1 MTPAVLAQDQL
12 TARKTDVFRT
22 HDLVG
27 QPMHEHA
34 VLMDARLVSERIL
47 PYDGF
52 VALHLDAGDVGYQP
66 AGRIQTLGLDAGSQ
80 AEIVGARFQS
90 HDHLFQGTIAGALPQ
105 TIDGTFDLPGS
116 FLDGGQTVGHCQTQI
131 VMAVHAQY
139 HAVYTAH
146 VLSQVADR
154 FSELTGHSIAH
165 SIGDIDG
172 RGAGLDGP
180 FDHFRGQASSQFASG
195 LLLAAPWAG
204 RPITI
209 EIVPPL
215 VSRPYVDMTLAMLR
229 AWGVRVHTDDRA
241 DRLDIQVM
249 PFCGEAP
256 SQYVVEPDATAASY
270 FFAAAAIT
278 GGQIT
283 VPGLSYASLQGDVRF
298 VRVLERMGCQVQSTD
313 AGITVRGGPLH
324 GIEVDMQDISDTV
337 MTLAVVALFAR
348 GPTAIRNVAHIRHK
362 ESDRLHAL
370 ATELSRLG
378 ARVTE
383 LSDGLVIYP
392 GPLRP
397 GRVETYQDHRLAM
410 SLALVGLKVP
420 GVHIADP
427 GCVAKTYPDFWRDL
441 ATLRL

>member
-1 MTPAVLAQDQL
+1 MADPDTAVVAVEPLARPPCGSVAVPGSKSITNRAL
-12 TARKTDVFRT
+12 ILAALSARTRPCRIVRAVACEDSALMVRALEALGFVVRADWNT
-22 HDLVG
+22 GAITVG
-27 QPMHEHA
+27 PT
-34 VLMDARLVSERIL
+34 VSERPIPATSADL
-47 PYDGF
+47 FTGNSGTTMRFLTAVVSLGHGTYRLDG
-52 VALHLDAGDVGYQP
+52 VPRMRQRPIGDLLAALHQAGVE
-66 AGRIQTLGLDAGSQ
+66 A
-80 AEIVGARFQS
+80 
-90 HDHLFQGTIAGALPQ
+90 
-105 TIDGTFDLPGS
+105 
-116 FLDGGQTVGHCQTQI
+116 
-131 VMAVHAQY
+131 
-139 HAVYTAH
+139 
-146 VLSQVADR
+146 
-154 FSELTGHSIAH
+154 FSEGDNGCPPVVVRTRGLQTSSI
-165 SIGDIDG
+165 
-172 RGAGLDGP
+172 RL
-180 FDHFRGQASSQFASG
+180 RGQASSQFASG